1 MKPVVLVADGGSHLG
16 AEVSR
21 LFGESGAAVE
31 VVEAHVNSAEA
42 DRAVAHV
49 VNRFGRIDV
58 VVTLDSALLV
68 EGPGAAAGVRS
79 PEPTDAQWSAQLSR
93 SLDSAYFLVR
103 AALREMIPQGSGSVV
118 VITAMAG
125 VCGES
130 AAVER
135 SAAAAALLG
144 MTRSLARET
153 AATGVRINAVAA
165 SGLQASDDGPANRP
179 VTPEE
184 IAAVVL
190 FLAGPDASYIS
201 GETVN
206 VNGAR
211 LTI

>member
-1 MKPVVLVADGGSHLG
+1 MKPVVLVADGGSRLG

-31 VVEAHVNSAEA
+31 MAGARPDSAAA

-49 VNRFGRIDV
+49 VDHFGRLDV
-58 VVTLDSALLV
+58 LVTLDSALLD
-68 EGPGAAAGVRS
+68 EGTAAAAGVRT
-79 PEPTDAQWSAQLSR
+79 PEPTDEQWSTQLSR

-103 AALREMIPQGSGSVV
+103 AALREMLPRGAGSIV
-118 VITAMAG
+118 VITSMAG

-130 AAVER
+130 GAVER
-135 SAAAAALLG
+135 SAAAAGLLG

-153 AATGVRINAVAA
+153 AGTGVRINAVAA
-165 SGLQASDDGPANRP
+165 SGMEASAGGPAGRP

-184 IAAVVL
+184 IAAVAL

-211 LTI
+211 LTT